1 MAGLDWVQV
10 DVGFPMSLAVIGAA
24 RSLGMERRA
33 FLGAMVELQIW
44 AVQALPEGRFVSF
57 GPSAD
62 ASGGQAWDASADEAV
77 WVEALES
84 AVRWT
89 GTPGAFWSALL
100 RARILIREDD
110 GVRLTLCD
118 RYVGVLDKRK
128 KEAERKRRERAAAR
142 GIDVSAGR
150 PRDTSGT
157 SSPRN
162 RKEKEKKRSSAAAAG
177 LTELDVEL
185 ETQRDTAATIPA
197 HLAPVALLPDEDAS
211 PDAEQDPIQ
220 LSLPGTHLV
229 PATPP
234 REDAPAPSPDAVRP
248 LPAPSLAARAAA
260 FFDTFQDARV
270 KAFRGVPREKPPA
283 GWADWF
289 AQALRGVDGDEARL
303 HAACQGYLQSDWGR
317 ARQPPGTV
325 VAFCSPRVWT
335 RYVPQLEDGAE
346 ADTSEAGVAV
356 PVEVASSEADRVWS
370 ACLDGM
376 RAQGKRYALSWLGKA
391 RAVGVEDG
399 HLVLA
404 APDAYFRQWVEEQY
418 GSLMEAEARSLGLKG
433 VRWARAAHEV
443 A

>member
-62 ASGGQAWDASADEAV
+62 ASEGQAWDASADEAV
-77 WVEALES
+77 WIEALES

-100 RARILIREDD
+100 RARLLIREDD

-150 PRDTSGT
+150 PKDTSGT
-157 SSPRN
+157 SSARN
-162 RKEKEKKRSSAAAAG
+162 RREKEKKRSSSAAAD
-177 LTELDVEL
+177 LTELEN
-185 ETQRDTAATIPA
+185 AASLPA
-197 HLAPVALLPDEDAS
+197 HLAPVALLAVEDTT
-211 PDAEQDPIQ
+211 PPEAEQDPIQ

-234 REDAPAPSPDAVRP
+234 REDTPKPPPDAVRP
-248 LPAPSLAARAAA
+248 LPAPTLAARAAA
-260 FFDTFQDARV
+260 FFDTFQDARA

-283 GWADWF
+283 GWADWY

-317 ARQPPGTV
+317 TRQPVGTV

-335 RYVPQLEDGAE
+335 RYVPPLEDGAE

-356 PVEVASSEADRVWS
+356 PAEAASSESARVWS
-370 ACLDGM
+370 ACLEGV
-376 RAQGKRYALSWLGKA
+376 RAQGKRYALSWLSKA
-391 RAVGVEDG
+391 RAVGLEDG

-404 APDAYFRQWVEEQY
+404 APDAYFRQWVDEQY
-418 GSLMEAEARSLGLKG
+418 GSLMQSEARSLGLHG

>member
-24 RSLGMERRA
+24 RALGMERRA

-57 GPSAD
+57 GLSAD
-62 ASGGQAWDASADEAV
+62 MSGGQAWAASADEAV
-77 WVEALES
+77 WIEALES

-110 GVRLTLCD
+110 GVRLTLCE

-128 KEAERKRRERAAAR
+128 KEAERKRRERAASR
-142 GIDVSAGR
+142 GHDVSAGR
-150 PRDTSGT
+150 PRDMSGT
-157 SSPRN
+157 SSPRK
-162 RKEKEKKRSSAAAAG
+162 RREKENKSSSSAAAG
-177 LTELDVEL
+177 LDEQ
-185 ETQRDTAATIPA
+185 ETVTALPA
-197 HLAPVALLPDEDAS
+197 HLAPVALMPIEDTP
-211 PDAEQDPIQ
+211 PDAEQDPVQ

-234 REDAPAPSPDAVRP
+234 RADTPAPSPDAGRP
-248 LPAPSLAARAAA
+248 VPARAEAYFEA
-260 FFDTFQDARV
+260 FQDARTR
-270 KAFRGVPREKPPA
+270 AFRGVPREKPPT
-283 GWADWF
+283 GWADWY

-317 ARQPPGTV
+317 TRQPPGTV

-335 RYVPQLEDGAE
+335 RYVPPLGAGTDVGVDADASGGQATDQGESTE
-346 ADTSEAGVAV
+346 AA
-356 PVEVASSEADRVWS
+356 RVWS
-370 ACLDGM
+370 SCPERVRG
-376 RAQGKRYALSWLGKA
+376 QGKRYALSWLGKA
-391 RAVGVEDG
+391 RAVGLEDG
-399 HLVLA
+399 YLVLA
-404 APDAYFRQWVEEQY
+404 APDTSFPQWVEEQY
-418 GSLMEAEARSLGLKG
+418 GALMEAEVRSLGLQG
-433 VRWARAAHEV
+433 VRWARTVHEV

>member
-1 MAGLDWVQV
+1 
-10 DVGFPMSLAVIGAA
+10 MSLAVIGAA

-77 WVEALES
+77 WIEALES

-100 RARILIREDD
+100 RARLLIREED

-162 RKEKEKKRSSAAAAG
+162 RREKEKKRSSSAAAG
-177 LTELDVEL
+177 LDEL
-185 ETQRDTAATIPA
+185 ETHRDTAATLPA
-197 HLAPVALLPDEDAS
+197 HLAPVALLPVEDAPT

-248 LPAPSLAARAAA
+248 LPGPTLTARATA
-260 FFDTFQDARV
+260 FFESFQDARTR
-270 KAFRGVPREKPPA
+270 AFRGVPREKPPT
-283 GWADWF
+283 GWTEWY
-289 AQALRGVDGDEARL
+289 AQALRAVDGDEARL

-335 RYVPQLEDGAE
+335 RYVPQLEDGPETDTAE
-346 ADTSEAGVAV
+346 SGLPVTSEA
-356 PVEVASSEADRVWS
+356 ASTEANRVWS
-370 ACLDGM
+370 ACLDGV

-391 RAVGVEDG
+391 RAVGLEDG

-418 GSLMEAEARSLGLKG
+418 GSLMEAEARGLGLKG